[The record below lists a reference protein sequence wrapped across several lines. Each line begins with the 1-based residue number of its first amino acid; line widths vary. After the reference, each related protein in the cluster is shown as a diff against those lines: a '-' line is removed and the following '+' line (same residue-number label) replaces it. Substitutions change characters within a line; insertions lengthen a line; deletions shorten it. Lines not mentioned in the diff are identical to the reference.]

1 MKEIIGIVKSISKEI
16 GIVVFVWIISLVFS
30 KYSCEVVRTSQMEPR
45 LKTEAIKI
53 TKKIYSIKD
62 IEMGDIVAYYR
73 YDYDIATNIRW
84 GRVIA
89 KENDRV
95 TIKDNKIY
103 INGNQ
108 ITESYLSEEPKNMPE
123 VNNLIIPHNCV
134 FVLND
139 ARNDEFYYDSSD
151 FGPIYIYQIVGKIGK

>member
-1 MKEIIGIVKSISKEI
+1 MKELLESIKFLSKEI
-16 GIVVFVWIISLVFS
+16 GIIVFVWIISLVFS
-30 KYSCEVVRTSQMEPR
+30 NYSCEVVKTSQMEPQ

-53 TKKIYSIKD
+53 IKKVYNLRE
-62 IEMGDIVAYYR
+62 IERGDIVAYYR
-73 YDYDIATNIRW
+73 YDYDISTNIRW

-89 KENDRV
+89 IENDRL

-108 ITESYLSEEPKNMPE
+108 IAESYLSEESKNLPDIS
-123 VNNLIIPHNCV
+123 NLIIPTNCV

-139 ARNDEFYYDSSD
+139 ARNDEFYYDSRD
-151 FGPIYIYQIVGKIGK
+151 FGPICLYQIVGKIGK